1 MKQIKREELSQRKGW
16 D

>member
-1 MKQIKREELSQRKGW
+1 MIAIKREEL